1 MTAARRDAP
10 WGALSSN
17 ENRRVAP
24 FDAVV
29 RIEDRRVNDRP
40 EPLTGGV
47 RRIRRNE
54 RVDEDLIPVQHLRSR
69 SSSSSVIA
77 LSAGPAVR
85 PDPQETVEDWT
96 WSAETV
102 HPIAASPR
110 VTIKPTVT
118 FRDVLVMAFLSAG
131 RPVRPPARWN
141 AGTPVCRV
149 NILKNAPE
157 TAGLSRRAGRGE
169 CAILR
174 PSKRSWTTPSPGAV
188 TELLRAWGD
197 GDDGALEQLTP
208 LVEAELRRLA
218 RGYMRRERRGHT
230 LQTTALVNEAFLRLT
245 DARRVRWQDRAH
257 FLGISARLMR
267 RVLVDHA
274 RSRGYRKRGGGAERV
289 TLDEGL
295 VASPEPAVDVVA
307 LDRALEALAA
317 VDARKSRV
325 IELRFFGGL
334 SVEETAEVLHV
345 SPDTVKR
352 DWRLAKLW
360 LLRELEG
367 EGR

>member
-1 MTAARRDAP
+1 MSWSSPSPSDGRKAAVTLECGNGDRQGEHPRKR
-10 WGALSSN
+10 SR
-17 ENRRVAP
+17 NRRFSAHRLVGN
-24 FDAVV
+24 V
-29 RIEDRRVNDRP
+29 RYCAIE
-40 EPLTGGV
+40 
-47 RRIRRNE
+47 
-54 RVDEDLIPVQHLRSR
+54 
-69 SSSSSVIA
+69 
-77 LSAGPAVR
+77 
-85 PDPQETVEDWT
+85 
-96 WSAETV
+96 
-102 HPIAASPR
+102 
-110 VTIKPTVT
+110 K
-118 FRDVLVMAFLSAG
+118 VLD
-131 RPVRPPARWN
+131 
-141 AGTPVCRV
+141 TPV
-149 NILKNAPE
+149 
-157 TAGLSRRAGRGE
+157 
-169 CAILR
+169 
-174 PSKRSWTTPSPGAV
+174 PGAV

-197 GDDGALEQLTP
+197 GDDRALEQLTP

-230 LQTTALVNEAFLRLT
+230 LQATALVNEAFLRMT

-274 RSRGYRKRGGGAERV
+274 RSRGYRKRGGDAVRV

-295 VASPEPAVDVVA
+295 LMSPEPAVDMLA

-317 VDARKSRV
+317 VDVRKSRV

-360 LLRELEG
+360 LLRELEAG
-367 EGR
+367 P